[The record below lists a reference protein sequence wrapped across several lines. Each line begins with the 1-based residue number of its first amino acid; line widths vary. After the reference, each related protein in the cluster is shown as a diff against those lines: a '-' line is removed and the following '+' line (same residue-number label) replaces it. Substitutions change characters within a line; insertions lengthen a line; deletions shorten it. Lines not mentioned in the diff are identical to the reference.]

1 MARPTFGSALSKAS
15 CPPRTARSP
24 CGMVKGVVPVRPSPA
39 RFGGTTFKGWI
50 RATLY
55 GLAGVEQCDLI
66 NVVRVRRR
74 LPALQSSNRSPDAR
88 GDGMEQRLNMA
99 DRLHA
104 GKYSFLLPGGHGL
117 DLSPYRD
124 QWQAGRTRLGFAI
137 WAWRNDRPC
146 KLLKRSRANDLWPDN
161 LYRSRAVLRTGLT

>member
-39 RFGGTTFKGWI
+39 RFGRTTFKGWI

-55 GLAGVEQCDLI
+55 GLAVVEQCDLI

-104 GKYSFLLPGGHGL
+104 GKYSFAPRRARSGPVPLPRPVASRPNSSGIRNMGRAERPPL
-117 DLSPYRD
+117 
-124 QWQAGRTRLGFAI
+124 QIAQALTCQRFVARQPIPFPRCT
-137 WAWRNDRPC
+137 PQ
-146 KLLKRSRANDLWPDN
+146 
-161 LYRSRAVLRTGLT
+161 TGLT